1 MTHFSSLSRSMG
13 MYLIIQK
20 IICLSKIFLTETEG
34 NLTLNSNIRFN
45 NDGCLSRRT
54 SKVFFS

>member
-1 MTHFSSLSRSMG
+1 MTQFSSLSRSMG

-20 IICLSKIFLTETEG
+20 IICLSKIFLTETES

-45 NDGCLSRRT
+45 NNG
-54 SKVFFS
+54 